1 LAPPRLRRQ
10 GGENPATGQH
20 GQALVET
27 ALTVPLLLL
36 LAFAVIATG
45 RVAQAQLAVA
55 AVAREAARAGAS
67 DGTPDAALAAA
78 TTRGRQVA
86 TGYGLTNGSLEL
98 AVDVGTLA
106 RGDRVRA
113 QAHYIVKIAELPLLG
128 WAQVVVE
135 GRQVERIDVYRSR
148 RPSGGGS

>member
-1 LAPPRLRRQ
+1 LAATRLRRR
-10 GGENPATGQH
+10 GGGRAATGQH

-45 RVAQAQLAVA
+45 RVVQARMGVA

-67 DGTPDAALAAA
+67 VGTPDDALASA
-78 TTRGRQVA
+78 TSRGRQVA
-86 TGYGLTNGSLEL
+86 DGYGLTNGTLQL
-98 AVDVGTLA
+98 AVDAGAFA

-113 QAHYIVKIAELPLLG
+113 EARYVVKLADLPLLG
-128 WAQVVVE
+128 WAQVTVE
-135 GRQVERIDVYRSR
+135 GRQAERIDLYRSR
-148 RPSGGGS
+148 WPSGGGS